1 MALGGPQWIIIL
13 LVGLYLL
20 IDPKKLATL
29 SKTLGKAVGE
39 YQTAQELFRNEMEN
53 SAKMVKESKSYFM
66 GPKITAPVNSEREK
80 LEQIAGSLGIES
92 VDDKTDEQLRFL
104 ISKRLQ
110 Q

>member
-1 MALGGPQWIIIL
+1 
-13 LVGLYLL
+13 
-20 IDPKKLATL
+20 
-29 SKTLGKAVGE
+29 
-39 YQTAQELFRNEMEN
+39 MEN
-53 SAKMVKESKSYFM
+53 SATIVKESKSYFM

-80 LEQIAGSLGIES
+80 LERIAGSLGIES